1 MTETSPRRHRDKT
14 ETSPNTE
21 TSPKPDRDKT
31 ETSPRQDRDMTETSP
46 RQDRDILGEFFS
58 GAWAAP
64 GRLIHVRPQAY
75 RYWGRKKFL
84 KVFYHKNSPPKKKI
98 PRVFQNSKIQKKI
111 SISPNIFGILESE
124 VFLIFMEW
132 VKKKLVSLFPFTGN
146 A

>member
-75 RYWGRKKFL
+75 RYWGTRQKHSSAPLEAPNMPKHGDTSSKGPCVSRHCHPEFL
-84 KVFYHKNSPPKKKI
+84 M
-98 PRVFQNSKIQKKI
+98 Q
-111 SISPNIFGILESE
+111 
-124 VFLIFMEW
+124 
-132 VKKKLVSLFPFTGN
+132 TGTN
-146 A
+146 CGFFNVVIIRLLRIRD

>member
-75 RYWGRKKFL
+75 RYWGITIHKYLRKAACICLYMHICYICIHLSIFIL
-84 KVFYHKNSPPKKKI
+84 TCSSTTASPTLRAKLLLL
-98 PRVFQNSKIQKKI
+98 QK
-111 SISPNIFGILESE
+111 
-124 VFLIFMEW
+124 
-132 VKKKLVSLFPFTGN
+132 
-146 A
+146 

>member
-46 RQDRDILGEFFS
+46 RQDRDILGEFLS

-64 GRLIHVRPQAY
+64 GRLIHVRPKAY
-75 RYWGRKKFL
+75 RYWGKTVCSVSRT
-84 KVFYHKNSPPKKKI
+84 NSEPQKI
-98 PRVFQNSKIQKKI
+98 HGMIRLRTDLRVRQVDAHGLIHGIQNLDSWDM
-111 SISPNIFGILESE
+111 G
-124 VFLIFMEW
+124 V
-132 VKKKLVSLFPFTGN
+132 
-146 A
+146 

>member
-58 GAWAAP
+58 AAWAAP

-75 RYWGRKKFL
+75 RYWGIK
-84 KVFYHKNSPPKKKI
+84 
-98 PRVFQNSKIQKKI
+98 
-111 SISPNIFGILESE
+111 
-124 VFLIFMEW
+124 EW
-132 VKKKLVSLFPFTGN
+132 IDK
-146 A
+146 

>member
-75 RYWGRKKFL
+75 RYWGKTDSIHLPCPHLLSQTAHSNLPEFQMPKSRKGCSASNGTRSCKLTFEL
-84 KVFYHKNSPPKKKI
+84 KKI
-98 PRVFQNSKIQKKI
+98 
-111 SISPNIFGILESE
+111 G
-124 VFLIFMEW
+124 
-132 VKKKLVSLFPFTGN
+132 
-146 A
+146 

>member
-31 ETSPRQDRDMTETSP
+31 ETSLRQDRDMTETSP

-75 RYWGRKKFL
+75 RYWGKKCESTIQWEENFQHMML
-84 KVFYHKNSPPKKKI
+84 YFWGKTTEQACVFYRN
-98 PRVFQNSKIQKKI
+98 QNKI
-111 SISPNIFGILESE
+111 S
-124 VFLIFMEW
+124 
-132 VKKKLVSLFPFTGN
+132 KKLAIPKFPPS
-146 A
+146 